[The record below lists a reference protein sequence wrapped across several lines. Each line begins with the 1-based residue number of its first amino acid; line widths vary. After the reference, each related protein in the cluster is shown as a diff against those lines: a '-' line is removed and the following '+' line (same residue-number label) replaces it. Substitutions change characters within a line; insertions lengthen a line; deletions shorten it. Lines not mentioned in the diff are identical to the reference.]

1 MKEMMIALLEHD
13 HQKCRKAKAIIHS
26 QQERGGQD
34 VWIANEEIDN
44 NQYLAL
50 ANGKFCTAIYT
61 PFSRYFYADDIYG
74 EVKIKD

>member
-50 ANGKFCTAIYT
+50 ANVKFCTAIYN